1 METESESSTSGDDSV
16 FWLDSE
22 AVTQVTD
29 SEGGGREET
38 CRKMK
43 SSVHSEEDDFVPELH
58 RNVHPRERP
67 DWEETLSAMARGA
80 DVPEIPGDL
89 SLKTCGSTASM
100 KVKHVKK
107 LPFTKGHF
115 PKMAECAHF
124 HYENVEFGSI
134 QLSLSEEQNDV
145 TKNGCESKELV
156 YLVHIACQ
164 GKSWIV
170 KRSYEDFRVLDKH
183 LHLCIYDRRF
193 SQLSELPRSDAL
205 KDSPESVTQMLMAYL
220 SRLSTIAGNK
230 INCGPALTWMEIDNK
245 GNHLLVHEES
255 SINTPAVGAA
265 HVIKRYTARAPD
277 ELTLEVGDIVSVI
290 DMPPKVLST
299 WWRGKHGFQVGLFP
313 GHCVELINQ
322 KVPQSVT
329 NSVPKPVSK
338 KHGKLI
344 TFLRTFMKSRPTKQK
359 LKQRGILKERVF
371 GCDLGEHLLNS
382 GFEVPQVL
390 QSCTAFI
397 ERYGIVDGIYR
408 LSGVASNIQRLRH
421 EFDSEH
427 VPDLTKEPYVQDI
440 HSVGSLCKLYFREL
454 PNPLLTY
461 QLYEKFSDA
470 VSAATDEERL
480 IKIHDVIQQLPPPHY
495 RTLEFLMRHLSL
507 LADYCSITNM
517 HAKNLAI
524 VWAPNL
530 LRSKQIE
537 SACFSGTAAFMEVRI
552 QSVVVEFILNHVD
565 VLFSGKISEVI
576 QEGAASLSRPKSLL
590 ISSPSTKLLTLEEA
604 QARTQAQISS
614 PLVTENKYIEVGEGP
629 AALQGKFHTIIDFPL
644 ERRRPQ
650 NKMKKSPVGSWRSF
664 FNLGKSSSVSKR
676 KLQRNESEP
685 SEMKAMALKG
695 GRAEGT
701 LRSAKS
707 EESLTSLHAVDGDPK
722 LFRPRRP
729 RSSSDA
735 LSASFNGDMLGNRC
749 NSYDNLPHDNE
760 SEEDL
765 GLLHIPALVSPPSAE
780 DVDLSPP
787 DMGVASL
794 DFDPMSFQCSP
805 PRAEAE
811 GPEGGAAAFS
821 DSPTGHPKDR
831 PSPNKK
837 DPDAG
842 GSRAQTPGS
851 TASSEP
857 VSPLPDTPS
866 PFFTLDLSPGE
877 EKSAKPSSFTEKVVY
892 AFSPNIGRKLG
903 KSPSMNISE
912 PISVTLPPRV
922 SEVISVASATAST
935 TASATAAQT
944 RSPPAWHTGTD
955 ESAVG
960 VGTRSPP
967 RVGKTK
973 ADEREALD
981 GCCEPGVQPPGQAAA
996 AAVATEA
1003 EVPAKEKEEEPCVS
1017 DGQSKALP
1025 SGQAPTVSPPG
1036 AATHDPPQEAIPV
1049 SSVSL
1054 IPPPPPPKNVARLLA
1069 LALAESAQQASSTQ
1083 PLKRPGACQPAS
1095 YGDVAV
1101 AATAEESLP
1110 IYRPHVALD
1119 KTPVPADGPAE
1130 HFLLPS
1136 HAPGSCQQLLP
1147 DTAAAAATRDQARP
1161 SAPEPG
1167 QQPHPACTSGGPGQA
1182 SATAA
1187 PLRDSK
1193 SDEHIIGFQD
1203 DQPGKTT
1210 GPTVSFADEDQTQV
1224 HFYSDDQPPSY
1235 FGASVDQPHHASP
1248 LTDKSPTPSRDRPY
1262 PPAGSPEEPV
1272 GTASLAY
1279 AAAAAADTGA
1289 WEASWE
1295 PAEQPAAA
1303 SDFAAAATLQRPH
1316 RTHRPLPAPP
1326 SQRPAEPLPAPGQ
1339 GPAGA
1344 CVGFNNSHKV
1354 PGVVPTPERPPEP
1367 RASAEDPAPGLAG
1380 DGCGAATPCPASAPT
1395 ACPAAQPG
1403 LPEKLREGP
1412 RAPPLH
1418 LRAESAPVHAACG
1431 FPAPVPPARTMESKV
1446 AAASIHCS
1454 GGVEAASGAGYHP
1467 FGDDVL
1473 PLPLPVPQPKHAAPP
1488 KAPYSAFTRPDVIA
1502 PEPFGPENCVHFNMT
1517 PANCHQYR
1525 PQSVP
1530 PHHSGLEPPHAV
1542 VAAAAAYGVRSEPP
1556 ASLGGPR
1563 YNTYVA
1569 PGRSTAAASSSG
1581 PPSKPPCGRVEY
1593 VSSLSSSVRGGCY
1606 PEDISSVYPT
1616 IRRVQSLH
1624 TPPAAAVIRSVPISR
1639 TEVPP
1644 DDDEPAAYCP
1654 RPLYPYKPYP
1664 ASQARSS
1671 DYHVTQLQPYFEN
1684 GRVHYRYSPYSSGC
1698 SAASSAAA
1706 AYYGGPDGGSGGS
1719 GALCDLDAY
1728 GTVQLRPLHHHHHR
1742 LPGRDLAFH
1751 NPRLQGKGL
1760 YGYGYAAGL
1769 PPPRPRA
1776 ALAGYFPGN
1785 DHGLVGVSPAGEG
1798 KHAYTSWDL
1807 EDMEKY
1813 RLQSIRRE
1821 SRARQKVKGPVMSQ
1835 YDNMMGPP
1843 GALQEEL
1850 GGGIYVIHLRS
1861 KSDPGKTGLLSV
1873 AEGKEAP
1880 RPPGKAL
1887 SPEGGDPFYRKHPEA
1902 ELDRAHH
1909 HGHGHGGHGHGNG
1922 QPEKPS
1928 LPQKQSSLRNRKLH
1942 DTGCGGGSGLPE
1954 HRAPQEASH
1963 RHPCEPRNGPPHP
1976 QGAGLL
1982 DYGSKGSPDACEP
1995 ASYHHNS
2002 AGKYMTLG
2010 PESLRLNHKEAA
2022 RLCKEL
2028 ERPPRARQPRDCYT
2042 EDEPQLGQASVP
2054 PPKPE
2059 RSHSLKL
2066 HHTQSGEQRDPGAL
2080 CQYPA
2085 HGRRQGSLATVSQYD
2100 NLEGYHSPPQLQR
2113 GGFAGGAV
2121 GAYLP
2126 PSFAHPQSR
2135 TYATALG
2142 QGAFLPAELA
2152 LQQHPETQVHAE

>member
-1 METESESSTSGDDSV
+1 
-16 FWLDSE
+16 
-22 AVTQVTD
+22 
-29 SEGGGREET
+29 
-38 CRKMK
+38 MK

-107 LPFTKGHF
+107 PTAPGLMGCDNIHRLPFTKGHF

-145 TKNGCESKELV
+145 TKNGCDSKELV

-205 KDSPESVTQMLMAYL
+205 KDSPESVAQTLAAYL
-220 SRLSTIAGNK
+220 SRLSAIAGNK
-230 INCGPALTWMEIDNK
+230 VNCGPALTWMEIDNK

-329 NSVPKPVSK
+329 HSVPKPVSK

-565 VLFSGKISEVI
+565 VLFSGKISAAI

-590 ISSPSTKLLTLEEA
+590 VSSPSTKLLTLEEA
-604 QARTQAQISS
+604 QARTQAQVNS
-614 PLVTENKYIEVGEGP
+614 PIVTENKYIEVGEGP
-629 AALQGKFHTIIDFPL
+629 AALQGKFHTIIEFPL

-707 EESLTSLHAVDGDPK
+707 EESLTSLHAGDGDSK

-735 LSASFNGDMLGNRC
+735 LSASFNGEMLGNRC

-760 SEEDL
+760 SEEDV
-765 GLLHIPALVSPPSAE
+765 GLLHIPALVSPHSAE

-787 DMGVASL
+787 DIGVASL

-805 PRAEAE
+805 PKAESE
-811 GPEGGAAAFS
+811 CLESGASFL
-821 DSPTGHPKDR
+821 DSMGYSREKPNTNNKDTE
-831 PSPNKK
+831 
-837 DPDAG
+837 AG
-842 GSRAQTPGS
+842 GSQSQTPGS

-857 VSPLPDTPS
+857 VSPLQEKLS
-866 PFFTLDLSPGE
+866 PFFSLDLSPSE
-877 EKSAKPSSFTEKVVY
+877 EKSSKPSSFTEKVVY
-892 AFSPNIGRKLG
+892 AFSPNIGRKLS

-912 PISVTLPPRV
+912 PISVTLPTRV
-922 SEVISVASATAST
+922 SEAIGAASATPAQTVSSPT
-935 TASATAAQT
+935 WNTSVDASAVTSRSPTQVGKAQT
-944 RSPPAWHTGTD
+944 N
-955 ESAVG
+955 
-960 VGTRSPP
+960 
-967 RVGKTK
+967 
-973 ADEREALD
+973 EREAQE
-981 GCCEPGVQPPGQAAA
+981 GRESEVQPPEQEAAA
-996 AAVATEA
+996 GA
-1003 EVPAKEKEEEPCVS
+1003 ESPGEEEQS
-1017 DGQSKALP
+1017 ASSSQSKAVP
-1025 SGQAPTVSPPG
+1025 CGQTQTG
-1036 AATHDPPQEAIPV
+1036 AVPHDPPQESIPV

-1069 LALAESAQQASSTQ
+1069 LALAESAQQACTQ
-1083 PLKRPGACQPAS
+1083 PSKRLGASQSAPTN
-1095 YGDVAV
+1095 YGDLAV
-1101 AATAEESLP
+1101 AAAEDRLP
-1110 IYRPHVALD
+1110 GSHSHA
-1119 KTPVPADGPAE
+1119 TPDRAYFPTDRPAE
-1130 HFLLPS
+1130 QFVLQS
-1136 HAPGSCQQLLP
+1136 SASGTCDQLVP
-1147 DTAAAAATRDQARP
+1147 DTAAVRDRTHPSAMEPGEQLQQADFQPHRTYLPGDPEKARITAVPLTESKCDDHIIFPEDQA
-1161 SAPEPG
+1161 
-1167 QQPHPACTSGGPGQA
+1167 
-1182 SATAA
+1182 
-1187 PLRDSK
+1187 
-1193 SDEHIIGFQD
+1193 
-1203 DQPGKTT
+1203 GKTT
-1210 GPTVSFADEDQTQV
+1210 VLTVSFADQDQPQV
-1224 HFYSDDQPPSY
+1224 HFYSGDQPPSY
-1235 FGASVDQPHHASP
+1235 LGAGVDKPHHPSQLA
-1248 LTDKSPTPSRDRPY
+1248 DKSPTPSNLPGDKIYIPS
-1262 PPAGSPEEPV
+1262 GSPEEST
-1272 GTASLAY
+1272 GTATLAY
-1279 AAAAAADTGA
+1279 MTVAPATADISIR
-1289 WEASWE
+1289 EAHWDV
-1295 PAEQPAAA
+1295 AEQPTAA
-1303 SDFAAAATLQRPH
+1303 DFAAATLPRPP
-1316 RTHRPLPAPP
+1316 RTSRPLPPPP
-1326 SQRPAEPLPAPGQ
+1326 SQRAAEQLPAVGQ
-1339 GPAGA
+1339 VQAATSTGPH
-1344 CVGFNNSHKV
+1344 NSHKV
-1354 PGVVPTPERPPEP
+1354 QGVVPAPERPPEP
-1367 RASAEDPAPGLAG
+1367 RAVDDPASVLVG
-1380 DGCGAATPCPASAPT
+1380 DGSTTAPCPVSAP
-1395 ACPAAQPG
+1395 ALQPG
-1403 LPEKLREGP
+1403 LPEKVWEGS

-1418 LRAESAPVHAACG
+1418 LRAESVPVHAPCG
-1431 FPAPVPPARTMESKV
+1431 FTAPAPPTRTMESKV
-1446 AAASIHCS
+1446 AAAIHSSSADATSSSSYHSFVTASSAC
-1454 GGVEAASGAGYHP
+1454 VE
-1467 FGDDVL
+1467 DVL
-1473 PLPLPVPQPKHAAPP
+1473 PLPLPVPQPKHASQ
-1488 KAPYSAFTRPDVIA
+1488 KTPYVSFARPDA
-1502 PEPFGPENCVHFNMT
+1502 TTEPFGPENCLHFSMI
-1517 PANCHQYR
+1517 PNCQYR

-1530 PHHSGLEPPHAV
+1530 PHHNKVEPHQV
-1542 VAAAAAYGVRSEPP
+1542 YGSRSEPP
-1556 ASLGGPR
+1556 ASMGPR

-1569 PGRSTAAASSSG
+1569 PGRSASG
-1581 PPSKPPCGRVEY
+1581 HHSKPCGRVEY
-1593 VSSLSSSVRGGCY
+1593 VSSLSSSVRSGCY
-1606 PEDISSVYPT
+1606 PEDIPLYPT

-1624 TPPAAAVIRSVPISR
+1624 AAPSTMIRSVPISR

-1644 DDDEPAAYCP
+1644 DDEPAYCS
-1654 RPLYPYKPYP
+1654 RPLYQYKPYQ
-1664 ASQARSS
+1664 ASQARS

-1684 GRVHYRYSPYSSGC
+1684 GRVHYRYSPYSSSPSSYC
-1698 SAASSAAA
+1698 S
-1706 AYYGGPDGGSGGS
+1706 PDGG
-1719 GALCDLDAY
+1719 LCDVDAY
-1728 GTVQLRPLHHHHHR
+1728 GTMQLRPLHR
-1742 LPGRDLAFH
+1742 LPGREFAFY
-1751 NPRLQGKGL
+1751 NPRLQGKNV
-1760 YGYGYAAGL
+1760 YGYAGL
-1769 PPPRPRA
+1769 PPRPRA
-1776 ALAGYFPGN
+1776 AATGCFSGN
-1785 DHGLVGVSPAGEG
+1785 DHNVVNMPPSADV
-1798 KHAYTSWDL
+1798 KHTYTSWDF

-1813 RLQSIRRE
+1813 RMQSIRRE
-1821 SRARQKVKGPVMSQ
+1821 SRARQKVKGPVTSQ
-1835 YDNMMGPP
+1835 YDNMTP
-1843 GALQEEL
+1843 ALQDDL
-1850 GGGIYVIHLRS
+1850 GGIYVIHLRS

-1873 AEGKEAP
+1873 AEGKEGRQPA
-1880 RPPGKAL
+1880 KAL
-1887 SPEGGDPFYRKHPEA
+1887 SPEGGDRFYRKHPEA
-1902 ELDRAHH
+1902 EFDRAHH
-1909 HGHGHGGHGHGNG
+1909 HGGHGNG
-1922 QPEKPS
+1922 QAERPS

-1942 DTGCGGGSGLPE
+1942 DMGCSLPE
-1954 HRAPQEASH
+1954 HRVHQEASH
-1963 RHPCEPRNGPPHP
+1963 RQVCESKNGPPYP
-1976 QGAGLL
+1976 QGAGQL
-1982 DYGSKGSPDACEP
+1982 DYGSKGIPDASEP
-1995 ASYHHNS
+1995 ISYHNS
-2002 AGKYMTLG
+2002 GGKYITAG
-2010 PESLRLNHKEAA
+2010 QESLRLNHKEV
-2022 RLCKEL
+2022 RLSKEL
-2028 ERPPRARQPRDCYT
+2028 ERPRARQPPAPDKHSRDCYKEEEHLSQST
-2042 EDEPQLGQASVP
+2042 VP

-2066 HHTQSGEQRDPGAL
+2066 HHTQNMERDPGVL
-2080 CQYPA
+2080 FQYQA
-2085 HGRRQGSLATVSQYD
+2085 HGKRQSGMTTVSQYD
-2100 NLEGYHSPPQLQR
+2100 NLEGYHSPPHPPR
-2113 GGFAGGAV
+2113 GGFGGGAV
-2121 GAYLP
+2121 GVYV
-2126 PSFAHPQSR
+2126 PSGFPHPQNR

-2142 QGAFLPAELA
+2142 QGAFLPTELA
-2152 LQQHPETQVHAE
+2152 LQHPETQVHAE

>member
-1 METESESSTSGDDSV
+1 
-16 FWLDSE
+16 
-22 AVTQVTD
+22 
-29 SEGGGREET
+29 
-38 CRKMK
+38 MK

-89 SLKTCGSTASM
+89 NLKTCGTTASM

-107 LPFTKGHF
+107 PTNPGLMGCDNIHRLSFTKGHF

-220 SRLSTIAGNK
+220 SRLSAIAGNK

-565 VLFSGKISEVI
+565 VLFSGKISAVI

-590 ISSPSTKLLTLEEA
+590 VSSPSAKLLTLEEA
-604 QARTQAQISS
+604 QARTQAQVNS
-614 PLVTENKYIEVGEGP
+614 PIVTENKYIEVGEGP
-629 AALQGKFHTIIDFPL
+629 AALQGKFHTIIEFPL

-707 EESLTSLHAVDGDPK
+707 EESLTSLHAVDGDSK

-735 LSASFNGDMLGNRC
+735 LSASFNGEMLGNRC

-760 SEEDL
+760 SEEEV
-765 GLLHIPALVSPPSAE
+765 GLLHIPALVSPHSAE

-787 DMGVASL
+787 DIGVASL

-805 PRAEAE
+805 PKAESE
-811 GPEGGAAAFS
+811 CLESGASFL
-821 DSPTGHPKDR
+821 DSLGYSKDK
-831 PSPNKK
+831 PSTTKK
-837 DPDAG
+837 DTEAG
-842 GSRAQTPGS
+842 GSQSQTPGS
-851 TASSEP
+851 TTSSEP
-857 VSPLPDTPS
+857 VSPLQEKLS
-866 PFFTLDLSPGE
+866 PFFTLDLSPSE
-877 EKSAKPSSFTEKVVY
+877 EKSSKPTFTEKVVY
-892 AFSPNIGRKLG
+892 AFSPKIGRKLS

-912 PISVTLPPRV
+912 PISVTLPTRV
-922 SEVISVASATAST
+922 SEVIGTAPT
-935 TASATAAQT
+935 PAAQT
-944 RSPPAWHTGTD
+944 ASSPTWNRSID
-955 ESAVG
+955 ESAV
-960 VGTRSPP
+960 VNRSPTQ
-967 RVGKTK
+967 VGKMKTN
-973 ADEREALD
+973 ERED
-981 GCCEPGVQPPGQAAA
+981 QEGCESEAQPLEQVAAA
-996 AAVATEA
+996 QVES
-1003 EVPAKEKEEEPCVS
+1003 PGKEEQSVPS
-1017 DGQSKALP
+1017 SQSKAVP
-1025 SGQAPTVSPPG
+1025 SGQTQTG
-1036 AATHDPPQEAIPV
+1036 AVTHDPPQDSVPV

-1069 LALAESAQQASSTQ
+1069 LALAESAQQASTQ
-1083 PLKRPGACQPAS
+1083 SLKRPGTSQAAYTN

-1101 AATAEESLP
+1101 AATEDKLP
-1110 IYRPHVALD
+1110 GSYSHVTLD
-1119 KTPVPADGPAE
+1119 KACFPTDRPAE
-1130 HFLLPS
+1130 QFPLQS
-1136 HAPGSCQQLLP
+1136 SASGDC
-1147 DTAAAAATRDQARP
+1147 DQP
-1161 SAPEPG
+1161 IP
-1167 QQPHPACTSGGPGQA
+1167 
-1182 SATAA
+1182 ATAA
-1187 PLRDSK
+1187 VGDHTHSNATESGEQLHQTDFLGNQPHQTYLSGDPEKARITSVPLTDSK
-1193 SDEHIIGFQD
+1193 SADHISFPE
-1203 DQPGKTT
+1203 DQSGKTSVL
-1210 GPTVSFADEDQTQV
+1210 TVSFADQDQSQL
-1224 HFYSDDQPPSY
+1224 HFYSGDQPPP
-1235 FGASVDQPHHASP
+1235 FLGASVDKPHHPSELA
-1248 LTDKSPTPSRDRPY
+1248 DKSPTPSNLPRDKVY
-1262 PPAGSPEEPV
+1262 PPSGSPEENTSIATMAYV
-1272 GTASLAY
+1272 TTAPATTEMS
-1279 AAAAAADTGA
+1279 TR
-1289 WEASWE
+1289 EANWDVV
-1295 PAEQPAAA
+1295 EQPTAA
-1303 SDFAAAATLQRPH
+1303 DFAATTLQRPH
-1316 RTHRPLPAPP
+1316 RTNRPLPPPP
-1326 SQRPAEPLPAPGQ
+1326 SQRSAEQLPVTS
-1339 GPAGA
+1339 
-1344 CVGFNNSHKV
+1344 VGLNNSHKV
-1354 PGVVPTPERPPEP
+1354 PGVVPIPERPPEP
-1367 RASAEDPAPGLAG
+1367 RAVDDLAPVLVSDGSA
-1380 DGCGAATPCPASAPT
+1380 AAPCPISAP
-1395 ACPAAQPG
+1395 ALQPG
-1403 LPEKLREGP
+1403 LPEKVREGA

-1418 LRAESAPVHAACG
+1418 LRAESVPVHTSCG
-1431 FPAPVPPARTMESKV
+1431 FTVPVPPTRTMESKV
-1446 AAASIHCS
+1446 AATIHS
-1454 GGVEAASGAGYHP
+1454 NIADATSSSGYHP
-1467 FGDDVL
+1467 FVTASSASVDDIL
-1473 PLPLPVPQPKHAAPP
+1473 PLPLPVPQPKHASQ
-1488 KAPYSAFTRPDVIA
+1488 KTTYSTFARPDVTT
-1502 PEPFGPENCVHFNMT
+1502 EPFGPENCLHFSMT
-1517 PANCHQYR
+1517 PNCQYR

-1530 PHHSGLEPPHAV
+1530 PHHNQLEQHQV
-1542 VAAAAAYGVRSEPP
+1542 YGSRSEPP
-1556 ASLGGPR
+1556 ASMGPR
-1563 YNTYVA
+1563 YNTYMA
-1569 PGRSTAAASSSG
+1569 PGRSASG
-1581 PPSKPPCGRVEY
+1581 HHSKPCSRVEY
-1593 VSSLSSSVRGGCY
+1593 VSSLSSSIRSGCY
-1606 PEDISSVYPT
+1606 PDDIPPYPT

-1624 TPPAAAVIRSVPISR
+1624 APPPAMIRSVPISR

-1644 DDDEPAAYCP
+1644 DDEPAYCS
-1654 RPLYPYKPYP
+1654 RPLYQYKPYQS
-1664 ASQARSS
+1664 SQARS

-1684 GRVHYRYSPYSSGC
+1684 GRVHYRYSPYSS
-1698 SAASSAAA
+1698 SSSS
-1706 AYYGGPDGGSGGS
+1706 YFSPD
-1719 GALCDLDAY
+1719 GALCDMDTY
-1728 GTVQLRPLHHHHHR
+1728 STVQLRPLHR
-1742 LPGRDLAFH
+1742 LPNRDFAFY
-1751 NPRLQGKGL
+1751 NPRLQGKNL
-1760 YGYGYAAGL
+1760 YSYAGL
-1769 PPPRPRA
+1769 PPRPRA
-1776 ALAGYFPGN
+1776 TVTGYFSGN
-1785 DHGLVGVSPAGEG
+1785 DHNVVNMPPAADV
-1798 KHAYTSWDL
+1798 KHTYTSWDF

-1813 RLQSIRRE
+1813 RMQSIRRE

-1835 YDNMMGPP
+1835 YDNMTP
-1843 GALQEEL
+1843 AVQDDL
-1850 GGGIYVIHLRS
+1850 GGIYVIHLRS

-1873 AEGKEAP
+1873 AEGKEGRHP
-1880 RPPGKAL
+1880 TKAI
-1887 SPEGGDPFYRKHPEA
+1887 SPEGDDRFYRKHPEP
-1902 ELDRAHH
+1902 EFDRAHH
-1909 HGHGHGGHGHGNG
+1909 HGGHGNG
-1922 QPEKPS
+1922 QSEKPS

-1942 DTGCGGGSGLPE
+1942 DMGCSLPE
-1954 HRAPQEASH
+1954 HRAHQEASH
-1963 RHPCEPRNGPPHP
+1963 RQLCESKNGPPYP
-1976 QGAGLL
+1976 QGAGQL
-1982 DYGSKGSPDACEP
+1982 DYGSKGIPDASEP
-1995 ASYHHNS
+1995 VSYHNS
-2002 AGKYMTLG
+2002 GGKYITPG
-2010 PESLRLNHKEAA
+2010 QESLRLNHKEV
-2022 RLCKEL
+2022 RLSKDL
-2028 ERPPRARQPRDCYT
+2028 ERPRVRQPPAPDKHSRDCYK
-2042 EDEPQLGQASVP
+2042 EEEHLSQPIIP

-2066 HHTQSGEQRDPGAL
+2066 HHTQNVERDPAVL
-2080 CQYPA
+2080 FQYQA
-2085 HGRRQGSLATVSQYD
+2085 HGKRQSSMTAVSQYD
-2100 NLEGYHSPPQLQR
+2100 NLEGYHSPPQPPPQPQPQPQR
-2113 GGFAGGAV
+2113 GGFGGGAV
-2121 GAYLP
+2121 GAYV
-2126 PSFAHPQSR
+2126 PSGFPHPQNR

-2142 QGAFLPAELA
+2142 QGAFLPTELS
-2152 LQQHPETQVHAE
+2152 LQHPETQIHAE

>member
-1 METESESSTSGDDSV
+1 MEAESESSTSGDDSV
-16 FWLDSE
+16 FGFDSE
-22 AVTQVTD
+22 EMIQVSD
-29 SEGGGREET
+29 SKEGKKEEKF
-38 CRKMK
+38 RKMK

-89 SLKTCGSTASM
+89 TLKTCGSTASM

-134 QLSLSEEQNDV
+134 QLSLSEEQNEV
-145 TKNGCESKELV
+145 MKNGCESKELV
-156 YLVHIACQ
+156 YLVQIACQ

-205 KDSPESVTQMLMAYL
+205 KESPESVTQMLMAYL
-220 SRLSTIAGNK
+220 SRLSAIAGNK

-344 TFLRTFMKSRPTKQK
+344 TFLRTFMKSRPSKQK

-565 VLFSGKISEVI
+565 VLFSGKISAVI
-576 QEGAASLSRPKSLL
+576 QEGAAPLSRPKSLL
-590 ISSPSTKLLTLEEA
+590 VSSPSTKLLTLEEA
-604 QARTQAQISS
+604 QARTQAQVNS
-614 PLVTENKYIEVGEGP
+614 PIVTENKYIEVGEGP
-629 AALQGKFHTIIDFPL
+629 AALQGKFHTIIEFPL
-644 ERRRPQ
+644 ERKRPQ

-685 SEMKAMALKG
+685 SEMKALALNG

-707 EESLTSLHAVDGDPK
+707 EESLTSLHVVDGDSK

-735 LSASFNGDMLGNRC
+735 LSASFNAEMLGNRC

-760 SEEDL
+760 SEEEI
-765 GLLHIPALVSPPSAE
+765 GLLHIPALISPHSAE

-787 DMGVASL
+787 DIGVASL

-805 PRAEAE
+805 PK
-811 GPEGGAAAFS
+811 PESECLESGASFL
-821 DSPTGHPKDR
+821 DSLGYSKDK
-831 PSPNKK
+831 PNSTKK
-837 DPDAG
+837 DAEAG
-842 GSRAQTPGS
+842 GSQSQTPGS
-851 TASSEP
+851 TAGSEP
-857 VSPLPDTPS
+857 VSPLHEKLS
-866 PFFTLDLSPGE
+866 PFFTLDLSPTE
-877 EKSAKPSSFTEKVVY
+877 DKSSKPSSFTEKVVY
-892 AFSPNIGRKLG
+892 AFSPKLGRKLS

-912 PISVTLPPRV
+912 PISVTLPTRV
-922 SEVISVASATAST
+922 SEAIGT
-935 TASATAAQT
+935 TSNTAAPNAPSPTRNKSIEESEETT
-944 RSPPAWHTGTD
+944 RSPTQ
-955 ESAVG
+955 V
-960 VGTRSPP
+960 VKM
-967 RVGKTK
+967 KTN
-973 ADEREALD
+973 EREAQEGYESEAQSLD
-981 GCCEPGVQPPGQAAA
+981 RVAAEEVELPGTEEQPI
-996 AAVATEA
+996 T
-1003 EVPAKEKEEEPCVS
+1003 S
-1017 DGQSKALP
+1017 NQSKAVP
-1025 SGQAPTVSPPG
+1025 AGQTQTG
-1036 AATHDPPQEAIPV
+1036 AVTYDPPQDSVPV

-1054 IPPPPPPKNVARLLA
+1054 IPPPPPPKNAARMLA
-1069 LALAESAQQASSTQ
+1069 LALAESAQQASTQ
-1083 PLKRPGACQPAS
+1083 TLKRPGNSQAGYTN
-1095 YGDVAV
+1095 YGDLAV
-1101 AATAEESLP
+1101 ASTEDQLP
-1110 IYRPHVALD
+1110 SSYASITLD
-1119 KTPVPADGPAE
+1119 KASFQTDMPAE
-1130 HFLLPS
+1130 HFPLQSSVPGNCDRPAADTPAVGAHTHSTATQPGAPS
-1136 HAPGSCQQLLP
+1136 YHADPPGH
-1147 DTAAAAATRDQARP
+1147 
-1161 SAPEPG
+1161 
-1167 QQPHPACTSGGPGQA
+1167 QPHRTFLSGDPEKATVTLVPLADPEKPDEHLCSPEEQCGKTSKPAISFVGQDQCHPQLHSREQPLPHPGA
-1182 SATAA
+1182 SADKPHALSELA
-1187 PLRDSK
+1187 
-1193 SDEHIIGFQD
+1193 
-1203 DQPGKTT
+1203 GK
-1210 GPTVSFADEDQTQV
+1210 
-1224 HFYSDDQPPSY
+1224 PPS
-1235 FGASVDQPHHASP
+1235 SP
-1248 LTDKSPTPSRDRPY
+1248 NLPRDTVY
-1262 PPAGSPEEPV
+1262 PPSGSPEENTSTAATAYMTTLPV
-1272 GTASLAY
+1272 TAEGSAK
-1279 AAAAAADTGA
+1279 
-1289 WEASWE
+1289 EATWDV
-1295 PAEQPAAA
+1295 AEQPGAVA
-1303 SDFAAAATLQRPH
+1303 FAVATLQRAP
-1316 RTHRPLPAPP
+1316 RSARPLPPPP
-1326 SQRPAEPLPAPGQ
+1326 SLRPAEQ
-1339 GPAGA
+1339 GHAAARRG
-1344 CVGFNNSHKV
+1344 VTSSHKV
-1354 PGVVPTPERPPEP
+1354 HGIVAAPEKPLGP
-1367 RASAEDPAPGLAG
+1367 RAVDEPVAVFVRDDNGAPQ
-1380 DGCGAATPCPASAPT
+1380 CSMSTT
-1395 ACPAAQPG
+1395 AFHPG
-1403 LPEKLREGP
+1403 LPEKVHEGT
-1412 RAPPLH
+1412 RAPLLH
-1418 LRAESAPVHAACG
+1418 LRAESFPTHASG
-1431 FPAPVPPARTMESKV
+1431 SFSTPVPPTRVLESKV
-1446 AAASIHCS
+1446 AATMHANSTEATGTSNYHSFVTASS
-1454 GGVEAASGAGYHP
+1454 ASV
-1467 FGDDVL
+1467 DDVF
-1473 PLPLPVPQPKHAAPP
+1473 PLPLPVSQPKHASQKTA
-1488 KAPYSAFTRPDVIA
+1488 YSSFARPDVTT
-1502 PEPFGPENCVHFNMT
+1502 EPFVPENCLHFNMI
-1517 PANCHQYR
+1517 PNCQYR

-1530 PHHSGLEPPHAV
+1530 PHHNKLEQHQV
-1542 VAAAAAYGVRSEPP
+1542 CGSRSEPP
-1556 ASLGGPR
+1556 ASTGPH
-1563 YNTYVA
+1563 YNTFVA
-1569 PGRSTAAASSSG
+1569 PARSASG
-1581 PPSKPPCGRVEY
+1581 HHSKPCSRVEY
-1593 VSSLSSSVRGGCY
+1593 GSSLSSSVRNTCF
-1606 PEDISSVYPT
+1606 PEDIPPYPT

-1624 TPPAAAVIRSVPISR
+1624 VPPSSMIRSVPISR

-1644 DDDEPAAYCP
+1644 DDEPAYCP
-1654 RPLYPYKPYP
+1654 RPLYQYKPYQSP
-1664 ASQARSS
+1664 QARS

-1684 GRVHYRYSPYSSGC
+1684 GRVHYRYSPYSSSGTC
-1698 SAASSAAA
+1698 YS
-1706 AYYGGPDGGSGGS
+1706 PDA
-1719 GALCDLDAY
+1719 ALCDVDAY
-1728 GTVQLRPLHHHHHR
+1728 GTVQLRPLHR
-1742 LPGRDLAFH
+1742 LPSRDFAFY
-1751 NPRLQGKGL
+1751 NPRLQGKNL
-1760 YGYGYAAGL
+1760 YSYAGL
-1769 PPPRPRA
+1769 PPRPRA
-1776 ALAGYFPGN
+1776 NVIGYFSGN
-1785 DHGLVGVSPAGEG
+1785 DHNVVSTPPNADI
-1798 KHAYTSWDL
+1798 KHTHTSWDL

-1813 RLQSIRRE
+1813 RMQSIRRE

-1835 YDNMMGPP
+1835 YDNMTPAVP
-1843 GALQEEL
+1843 DEL
-1850 GGGIYVIHLRS
+1850 GGIYVIHLRS

-1873 AEGKEAP
+1873 AEGKEGRHPA
-1880 RPPGKAL
+1880 KTV
-1887 SPEGGDPFYRKHPEA
+1887 SPEGDDRFYRKHPEP

-1909 HGHGHGGHGHGNG
+1909 HGGYGNG

-1928 LPQKQSSLRNRKLH
+1928 LPQKQSSLRNRKRH
-1942 DTGCGGGSGLPE
+1942 DMGCGPPE

-1963 RHPCEPRNGPPHP
+1963 RQLCESKNGPPYP
-1976 QGAGLL
+1976 PGAGLVE
-1982 DYGSKGSPDACEP
+1982 YGSRGIPDTLEP
-1995 ASYHHNS
+1995 VSYHNS
-2002 AGKYMTLG
+2002 GGKYLAAG
-2010 PESLRLNHKEAA
+2010 QESLRLNHKEV
-2022 RLCKEL
+2022 RLPKEL
-2028 ERPPRARQPRDCYT
+2028 ERPRARQPPAPEKHSRDCYQ
-2042 EDEPQLGQASVP
+2042 EEEHLAQSAVP

-2066 HHTQSGEQRDPGAL
+2066 HHTQSVERDPNVL
-2080 CQYPA
+2080 PQYHT
-2085 HGRRQGSLATVSQYD
+2085 HGRRQGPLTALSQYD
-2100 NLEGYHSPPQLQR
+2100 NLEDYHSLPQHQR
-2113 GGFAGGAV
+2113 GGFAGGGMGPYV
-2121 GAYLP
+2121 P
-2126 PSFAHPQSR
+2126 PGFPHPQSR

-2142 QGAFLPAELA
+2142 QGAFLPTELS
-2152 LQQHPETQVHAE
+2152 LQHPETQIHAE

>member
-1 METESESSTSGDDSV
+1 MEMESESSISGDDSV

-22 AVTQVTD
+22 VITQLTD
-29 SEGGGREET
+29 GEEGEREEIF
-38 CRKMK
+38 RKMK

-89 SLKTCGSTASM
+89 TLKTCGNTASM

-107 LPFTKGHF
+107 STTPGLMGCDNIHRLPFTKGHF

-134 QLSLSEEQNDV
+134 QLSLSEEQNEIM
-145 TKNGCESKELV
+145 KNGCESKELV
-156 YLVHIACQ
+156 YLVQIACQ

-193 SQLSELPRSDAL
+193 SQLSELPRSDSL

-220 SRLSTIAGNK
+220 SRLSAIAGNK

-322 KVPQSVT
+322 KIPQSVT

-565 VLFSGKISEVI
+565 VLFSGKISAVM

-590 ISSPSTKLLTLEEA
+590 VSSPSTKLLTLEEA
-604 QARTQAQISS
+604 QARTQAQVNS
-614 PLVTENKYIEVGEGP
+614 PIVTENKYIEVGEGP
-629 AALQGKFHTIIDFPL
+629 AALQGKFHTIIEFPL
-644 ERRRPQ
+644 ERKRPQ

-707 EESLTSLHAVDGDPK
+707 EESLTSLHAVDGDSK

-735 LSASFNGDMLGNRC
+735 LSASFNGEMLGNRC

-760 SEEDL
+760 SEEEV
-765 GLLHIPALVSPPSAE
+765 GLLHIPALLSPHSAE

-787 DMGVASL
+787 DIGVASL

-805 PRAEAE
+805 PKAESE
-811 GPEGGAAAFS
+811 CLESGASFL
-821 DSPTGHPKDR
+821 DSLGYSKDK
-831 PSPNKK
+831 PCTSKK
-837 DPDAG
+837 DVEPG
-842 GSRAQTPGS
+842 GSQSQTPGS

-857 VSPLPDTPS
+857 VSPVQEKLS
-866 PFFTLDLSPGE
+866 PFFTLDLSPTE
-877 EKSAKPSSFTEKVVY
+877 EKSSKSSSFTEKVVY
-892 AFSPNIGRKLG
+892 AFSPKIGRKLS

-922 SEVISVASATAST
+922 SEAISTGSN
-935 TASATAAQT
+935 TAAQNASSPT
-944 RSPPAWHTGTD
+944 WDKSPEESDVTNRSPTQI
-955 ESAVG
+955 VKM
-960 VGTRSPP
+960 
-967 RVGKTK
+967 KTN
-973 ADEREALD
+973 EREAQE
-981 GCCEPGVQPPGQAAA
+981 GCEPEIQPLDQVAAEEIELPG
-996 AAVATEA
+996 
-1003 EVPAKEKEEEPCVS
+1003 KEERSVS
-1017 DGQSKALP
+1017 SSQSKAVA
-1025 SGQAPTVSPPG
+1025 SGQTQTG
-1036 AATHDPPQEAIPV
+1036 AVTHDPPQEPVPV

-1054 IPPPPPPKNVARLLA
+1054 IPPPPPPKNVARMLA
-1069 LALAESAQQASSTQ
+1069 LALAESAQQASTQ
-1083 PLKRPGACQPAS
+1083 SLKRPGTSQAGYTN
-1095 YGDVAV
+1095 YGDIAG
-1101 AATAEESLP
+1101 ATAEDKLP
-1110 IYRPHVALD
+1110 SPYSSISLD
-1119 KTPVPADGPAE
+1119 KAYFQTDRPAE
-1130 HFLLPS
+1130 QFHLQNNALGNCNQPLPETTAVGDPTHTKVNES
-1136 HAPGSCQQLLP
+1136 GEQLHQVDLPGNHLHRNYLSGDPEKARITLVPLTDSEKSDDHVGFP
-1147 DTAAAAATRDQARP
+1147 EDQA
-1161 SAPEPG
+1161 
-1167 QQPHPACTSGGPGQA
+1167 
-1182 SATAA
+1182 
-1187 PLRDSK
+1187 
-1193 SDEHIIGFQD
+1193 
-1203 DQPGKTT
+1203 GKTT
-1210 GPTVSFADEDQTQV
+1210 VATIPFVEQDQSAL
-1224 HFYSDDQPPSY
+1224 HFYSEDQSPAY
-1235 FGASVDQPHHASP
+1235 LGASVDQPHHPSELADQSSMP
-1248 LTDKSPTPSRDRPY
+1248 SNLPRDKSCPLS
-1262 PPAGSPEEPV
+1262 GSPEENTS
-1272 GTASLAY
+1272 TATMTYMTATPATAEISTR
-1279 AAAAAADTGA
+1279 D
-1289 WEASWE
+1289 ASW
-1295 PAEQPAAA
+1295 AVSEQPTATG
-1303 SDFAAAATLQRPH
+1303 FAVATLQRTH
-1316 RTHRPLPAPP
+1316 RSHRPLPPP
-1326 SQRPAEPLPAPGQ
+1326 PAQRTTEQLPVAGQ
-1339 GPAGA
+1339 VQAATSIGL
-1344 CVGFNNSHKV
+1344 NNSHKV
-1354 PGVVPTPERPPEP
+1354 HGVVPAPERPPEP
-1367 RASAEDPAPGLAG
+1367 RAVDDPAPIFVS
-1380 DGCGAATPCPASAPT
+1380 DSCAAAAQCPMVT
-1395 ACPAAQPG
+1395 TTLQPG
-1403 LPEKLREGP
+1403 LPEKVREST
-1412 RAPPLH
+1412 RAPLLH
-1418 LRAESAPVHAACG
+1418 MRAESFPGHSCG
-1431 FPAPVPPARTMESKV
+1431 FSAPMPPTRTMESKM
-1446 AAASIHCS
+1446 AAAMHSNSADATSSSNYHS
-1454 GGVEAASGAGYHP
+1454 FVTASSASV
-1467 FGDDVL
+1467 DDVL
-1473 PLPLPVPQPKHAAPP
+1473 PLPLPVPQPKHASQKIA
-1488 KAPYSAFTRPDVIA
+1488 YSSFARPDVTA
-1502 PEPFGPENCVHFNMT
+1502 EPFGPENCLHFNMT
-1517 PANCHQYR
+1517 PNCQFR

-1530 PHHSGLEPPHAV
+1530 PHHNKLEQHQV
-1542 VAAAAAYGVRSEPP
+1542 YGARSEPP
-1556 ASLGGPR
+1556 ASMGPR

-1569 PGRSTAAASSSG
+1569 PGRNTSG
-1581 PPSKPPCGRVEY
+1581 HHSKPCNRMEY
-1593 VSSLSSSVRGGCY
+1593 VSSLSSSVRNACY
-1606 PEDISSVYPT
+1606 PEDIPPYPT

-1624 TPPAAAVIRSVPISR
+1624 APPSSMIRSVPISR

-1644 DDDEPAAYCP
+1644 DDEPAYCP
-1654 RPLYPYKPYP
+1654 RPLYQFKPYQS
-1664 ASQARSS
+1664 SQARS

-1684 GRVHYRYSPYSSGC
+1684 GRVHYRYSPYSS
-1698 SAASSAAA
+1698 SSSS
-1706 AYYGGPDGGSGGS
+1706 YYSPD
-1719 GALCDLDAY
+1719 GALCDVDAY
-1728 GTVQLRPLHHHHHR
+1728 STVQLRPLHR
-1742 LPGRDLAFH
+1742 LPSRDFAFY
-1751 NPRLQGKGL
+1751 NPRLQGKNLYSYSGL
-1760 YGYGYAAGL
+1760 
-1769 PPPRPRA
+1769 PPRPRTNMT
-1776 ALAGYFPGN
+1776 GYFSGN
-1785 DHGLVGVSPAGEG
+1785 DHNVVNMPPPADV
-1798 KHAYTSWDL
+1798 KHTYASWDL

-1813 RLQSIRRE
+1813 RMQSIRRE
-1821 SRARQKVKGPVMSQ
+1821 SRARQKVKAPVMSQ
-1835 YDNMMGPP
+1835 YDNMTP
-1843 GALQEEL
+1843 AVQDDL
-1850 GGGIYVIHLRS
+1850 GGIYVIHLRS

-1873 AEGKEAP
+1873 AEGKEGRHPA
-1880 RPPGKAL
+1880 KAM
-1887 SPEGGDPFYRKHPEA
+1887 SPEGDDRFYRKHPEP
-1902 ELDRAHH
+1902 EFERAPH
-1909 HGHGHGGHGHGNG
+1909 HGGYGSI
-1922 QPEKPS
+1922 QAEKPT

-1942 DTGCGGGSGLPE
+1942 DMGCSLPE
-1954 HRAPQEASH
+1954 HRVHQEASH
-1963 RHPCEPRNGPPHP
+1963 RQLCESKNGPPYP
-1976 QGAGLL
+1976 QATGQLE
-1982 DYGSKGSPDACEP
+1982 YGPKTIPDTSEP
-1995 ASYHHNS
+1995 GSYHNS
-2002 AGKYMTLG
+2002 GGKYTTG
-2010 PESLRLNHKEAA
+2010 QESLRLNHKEV
-2022 RLCKEL
+2022 RLSKEL
-2028 ERPPRARQPRDCYT
+2028 ERPRARQPPAPEKHSRDCYKEEEHLT
-2042 EDEPQLGQASVP
+2042 QSMVP

-2066 HHTQSGEQRDPGAL
+2066 HHTQNMERDPSVL
-2080 CQYPA
+2080 YQYQT
-2085 HGRRQGSLATVSQYD
+2085 HSKRQSNMTVVSQYD
-2100 NLEGYHSPPQLQR
+2100 NLEDYHSLPQHQR
-2113 GGFAGGAV
+2113 GGFGGGGMGTYV
-2121 GAYLP
+2121 
-2126 PSFAHPQSR
+2126 PSGFAHPQSR

-2142 QGAFLPAELA
+2142 QGAFLPTELS
-2152 LQQHPETQVHAE
+2152 LPHPDTQIHAE

>member
-1 METESESSTSGDDSV
+1 MILFQSYIEMYTLESGLIGKKLLVQWQRFSRQALLHSLWIYLWVMFPSAVQSV
-16 FWLDSE
+16 VVAE
-22 AVTQVTD
+22 
-29 SEGGGREET
+29 
-38 CRKMK
+38 
-43 SSVHSEEDDFVPELH
+43 
-58 RNVHPRERP
+58 
-67 DWEETLSAMARGA
+67 ARGA

-89 SLKTCGSTASM
+89 TLKACGSTASM

-107 LPFTKGHF
+107 STTPGLMGCDNIHRLPFTKGHF

-134 QLSLSEEQNDV
+134 QLSLSEEQNEV
-145 TKNGCESKELV
+145 MKNGCESKELV
-156 YLVHIACQ
+156 YLVQIACQ

-193 SQLSELPRSDAL
+193 SQLSELPRSDTL

-220 SRLSTIAGNK
+220 SRLSAIAGNK

-565 VLFSGKISEVI
+565 VLFSGKISMVM

-590 ISSPSTKLLTLEEA
+590 VSSPSTKLLTLEEA
-604 QARTQAQISS
+604 QARTQAQVNS
-614 PLVTENKYIEVGEGP
+614 PIVTENKYIEVGEGP
-629 AALQGKFHTIIDFPL
+629 AALQGKFHTIIEFPL
-644 ERRRPQ
+644 ERKRPQ

-707 EESLTSLHAVDGDPK
+707 EESLTSLHAVDGDSK

-735 LSASFNGDMLGNRC
+735 LSASFNGEMLGNRC

-760 SEEDL
+760 SEEEG
-765 GLLHIPALVSPPSAE
+765 GLLHIPALMSPHSAE

-787 DMGVASL
+787 DIGVASL

-805 PRAEAE
+805 PKAESE
-811 GPEGGAAAFS
+811 CLESGASFL
-821 DSPTGHPKDR
+821 DSPGYSKDR
-831 PSPNKK
+831 PSANKK
-837 DPDAG
+837 DAETAG
-842 GSRAQTPGS
+842 SQCQTPGS

-857 VSPLPDTPS
+857 VSPLQEKLS
-866 PFFTLDLSPGE
+866 PFFTLDLSPTE
-877 EKSAKPSSFTEKVVY
+877 EKSSKPSSFTEKVVY
-892 AFSPNIGRKLG
+892 AFSPKIGRKLS
-903 KSPSMNISE
+903 KSPSMSISE

-922 SEVISVASATAST
+922 SEVIGTVSNT
-935 TASATAAQT
+935 TAQNASSSTWDKSVEERDVT
-944 RSPPAWHTGTD
+944 NRSPTQIVKMRTN
-955 ESAVG
+955 E
-960 VGTRSPP
+960 T
-967 RVGKTK
+967 
-973 ADEREALD
+973 EAQE
-981 GCCEPGVQPPGQAAA
+981 GCGSEVQPLDQVAAEEVELPG
-996 AAVATEA
+996 
-1003 EVPAKEKEEEPCVS
+1003 KEDQSVS
-1017 DGQSKALP
+1017 SSQSKAVA
-1025 SGQAPTVSPPG
+1025 SGQTQTG
-1036 AATHDPPQEAIPV
+1036 AVTHDPPQDSVPV

-1054 IPPPPPPKNVARLLA
+1054 IPPPPPPKNVARMLA
-1069 LALAESAQQASSTQ
+1069 LALAESAQQASTQ
-1083 PLKRPGACQPAS
+1083 SLKKPGTSQAGYTN
-1095 YGDVAV
+1095 YGDIAV
-1101 AATAEESLP
+1101 ATTEDNLP
-1110 IYRPHVALD
+1110 SSYSAVALD
-1119 KTPVPADGPAE
+1119 KAYFQTDRPAE
-1130 HFLLPS
+1130 QFHLQNNPPGNCDHPLPETIAIGDPTHS
-1136 HAPGSCQQLLP
+1136 NTTESGEQHHQVDLTGN
-1147 DTAAAAATRDQARP
+1147 
-1161 SAPEPG
+1161 
-1167 QQPHPACTSGGPGQA
+1167 QPHRTYLPGDPEKARITSV
-1182 SATAA
+1182 T
-1187 PLRDSK
+1187 LDSEK
-1193 SDEHIIGFQD
+1193 SDDHASFPE
-1203 DQPGKTT
+1203 DQSGKNSI
-1210 GPTVSFADEDQTQV
+1210 PTVSFMDQDQSPPR
-1224 HFYSDDQPPSY
+1224 FYNGDQPPSY
-1235 FGASVDQPHHASP
+1235 LGASVDKPHHPSEFA
-1248 LTDKSPTPSRDRPY
+1248 DKSPTPPNLPRDKVFLPCGSLADKSPT
-1262 PPAGSPEEPV
+1262 PPNLPRDKICHPSGSPEENTS
-1272 GTASLAY
+1272 TANMTYMTATPATAPMS
-1279 AAAAAADTGA
+1279 TK
-1289 WEASWE
+1289 EASWDV
-1295 PAEQPAAA
+1295 AEQPTTA
-1303 SDFAAAATLQRPH
+1303 DFAAATLQRTH
-1316 RTHRPLPAPP
+1316 RTNRPLPPPP
-1326 SQRPAEPLPAPGQ
+1326 SQRPAEQPLVVGQ
-1339 GPAGA
+1339 VQAATNIGL
-1344 CVGFNNSHKV
+1344 NNSHKV
-1354 PGVVPTPERPPEP
+1354 QGVVPVPERPPEP
-1367 RASAEDPAPGLAG
+1367 RAMDDPASVFIS
-1380 DGCGAATPCPASAPT
+1380 DGSAAAAQCPMAT
-1395 ACPAAQPG
+1395 AVQPG
-1403 LPEKLREGP
+1403 LPEKVRDGA
-1412 RAPPLH
+1412 RAPLLH
-1418 LRAESAPVHAACG
+1418 LRAESVSAHPCG
-1431 FPAPVPPARTMESKV
+1431 FPVPLPPTRTMESKM
-1446 AAASIHCS
+1446 AAAIYSSSTDATSSSNYHS
-1454 GGVEAASGAGYHP
+1454 FVTASSASV
-1467 FGDDVL
+1467 DDVL
-1473 PLPLPVPQPKHAAPP
+1473 PLPIPVPQPKHASQ
-1488 KAPYSAFTRPDVIA
+1488 KTVYSSFARPDIA
-1502 PEPFGPENCVHFNMT
+1502 TEPFGPENCLHFNMT
-1517 PANCHQYR
+1517 PNCQYR

-1530 PHHSGLEPPHAV
+1530 PHHNKLEQHQV
-1542 VAAAAAYGVRSEPP
+1542 YGARSEPP
-1556 ASLGGPR
+1556 ASMGLR

-1569 PGRSTAAASSSG
+1569 PGRNASG
-1581 PPSKPPCGRVEY
+1581 HHSKPCSRIEY
-1593 VSSLSSSVRGGCY
+1593 VSSLSSSVRNACY
-1606 PEDISSVYPT
+1606 PEDIPPYPT

-1624 TPPAAAVIRSVPISR
+1624 APPSSMIRSVPISR

-1644 DDDEPAAYCP
+1644 DDEPAYCP
-1654 RPLYPYKPYP
+1654 RPLYQYKPYQS
-1664 ASQARSS
+1664 SQARS

-1684 GRVHYRYSPYSSGC
+1684 GRVHYRYSPYSS
-1698 SAASSAAA
+1698 SSSS
-1706 AYYGGPDGGSGGS
+1706 YYSPD
-1719 GALCDLDAY
+1719 GALCDVDAY
-1728 GTVQLRPLHHHHHR
+1728 GTVQLRPLHR
-1742 LPGRDLAFH
+1742 LPSRDFAFY
-1751 NPRLQGKGL
+1751 NPRLQGKNL
-1760 YGYGYAAGL
+1760 YSYAGL
-1769 PPPRPRA
+1769 PPRPRVNA
-1776 ALAGYFPGN
+1776 TGYFSPN
-1785 DHGLVGVSPAGEG
+1785 DHNVVNIPPAADV
-1798 KHAYTSWDL
+1798 KHTYTSWDL

-1813 RLQSIRRE
+1813 RMQSIRRE

-1835 YDNMMGPP
+1835 YDNMTP
-1843 GALQEEL
+1843 AVQDDL
-1850 GGGIYVIHLRS
+1850 GGIYVIHLRS

-1873 AEGKEAP
+1873 AEGKESRHTA
-1880 RPPGKAL
+1880 KAI
-1887 SPEGGDPFYRKHPEA
+1887 SPEGEDRFYRRHPEA

-1909 HGHGHGGHGHGNG
+1909 HGGHGSA

-1928 LPQKQSSLRNRKLH
+1928 LPQKQSSLRSRKLP
-1942 DTGCGGGSGLPE
+1942 DMGCSLPE
-1954 HRAPQEASH
+1954 HRAHQEASH
-1963 RHPCEPRNGPPHP
+1963 RQFCESKNGPPYP
-1976 QGAGLL
+1976 QGTGQL
-1982 DYGSKGSPDACEP
+1982 DYGSKGIPDTPEP
-1995 ASYHHNS
+1995 VGYHNS
-2002 AGKYMTLG
+2002 GVKYAASG
-2010 PESLRLNHKEAA
+2010 QESLRLNHKEV
-2022 RLCKEL
+2022 RLSKEM
-2028 ERPPRARQPRDCYT
+2028 ERPWARQPSAPEKHSRDCYKEEEHLT
-2042 EDEPQLGQASVP
+2042 QSVVP

-2066 HHTQSGEQRDPGAL
+2066 HHTQNVERDPSML
-2080 CQYPA
+2080 YQYQP
-2085 HGRRQGSLATVSQYD
+2085 HVKRQSSVTVVSQYD
-2100 NLEGYHSPPQLQR
+2100 NLEDYHSLPQHQR
-2113 GGFAGGAV
+2113 GVFGGGGMGTYVPPGF
-2121 GAYLP
+2121 P
-2126 PSFAHPQSR
+2126 HPQSR

-2142 QGAFLPAELA
+2142 QGAFLPTELS
-2152 LQQHPETQVHAE
+2152 LQHPETQIHAE

>member
-22 AVTQVTD
+22 VLTEMTG
-29 SEGGGREET
+29 SEGGEREDNF
-38 CRKMK
+38 RKMK

-67 DWEETLSAMARGA
+67 DWEETLSTMARGA

-89 SLKTCGSTASM
+89 SLKTCGGTASM

-134 QLSLSEEQNDV
+134 QLSLSEEQNEI

-220 SRLSTIAGNK
+220 SRLSAIAGNK

-495 RTLEFLMRHLSL
+495 R
-507 LADYCSITNM
+507 
-517 HAKNLAI
+517 
-524 VWAPNL
+524 
-530 LRSKQIE
+530 SKQIE

-565 VLFSGKISEVI
+565 VLFSGKISAVI
-576 QEGAASLSRPKSLL
+576 QDGAASLSRPKSLL
-590 ISSPSTKLLTLEEA
+590 VSSPSTKLLTLEEA
-604 QARTQAQISS
+604 QARTQAQVTS
-614 PLVTENKYIEVGEGP
+614 PIVTENKYIEVGEGP
-629 AALQGKFHTIIDFPL
+629 AALQGKFHTIIEFPL

-685 SEMKAMALKG
+685 SEMKALSLKG

-707 EESLTSLHAVDGDPK
+707 EESLTSLHAVDGDSK

-735 LSASFNGDMLGNRC
+735 LSASFNGEMLGNRC

-760 SEEDL
+760 SEEEV
-765 GLLHIPALVSPPSAE
+765 GLLHIPALMSPHAAE

-787 DMGVASL
+787 DIGVASL

-805 PRAEAE
+805 PKAESE
-811 GPEGGAAAFS
+811 CLESGASFL
-821 DSPTGHPKDR
+821 DSLGYSQEK
-831 PSPNKK
+831 SSSNKK
-837 DPDAG
+837 DTEAG
-842 GSRAQTPGS
+842 GSQSQTPGS
-851 TASSEP
+851 TASSEA
-857 VSPLPDTPS
+857 VSPLQEKLS
-866 PFFTLDLSPGE
+866 PFFTLDLSPTE
-877 EKSAKPSSFTEKVVY
+877 EKSSKPSSFTEKVVY
-892 AFSPNIGRKLG
+892 AFSPKIGRKLS

-912 PISVTLPPRV
+912 PISVTLPTRV
-922 SEVISVASATAST
+922 SEVIGTVSN
-935 TASATAAQT
+935 TAAPNASSPT
-944 RSPPAWHTGTD
+944 WSKSVEDSDVINRSPTQ
-955 ESAVG
+955 
-960 VGTRSPP
+960 
-967 RVGKTK
+967 VGKMKTS
-973 ADEREALD
+973 EREAQG
-981 GCCEPGVQPPGQAAA
+981 GCESEVQPLDQGAAA
-996 AAVATEA
+996 
-1003 EVPAKEKEEEPCVS
+1003 EVESPGKEEQVVAS
-1017 DGQSKALP
+1017 SQSKAVP
-1025 SGQAPTVSPPG
+1025 SGQTQTG
-1036 AATHDPPQEAIPV
+1036 AVTHDPPQDSVPV

-1069 LALAESAQQASSTQ
+1069 LALAESAQQASTQ
-1083 PLKRPGACQPAS
+1083 SLKRPGTSQAAYS
-1095 YGDVAV
+1095 HYGDIAV
-1101 AATAEESLP
+1101 AATEDKLPSPYSSVTLDKAYFQTDRPAEEFHLQNSVSGDCDQP
-1110 IYRPHVALD
+1110 SPD
-1119 KTPVPADGPAE
+1119 PA
-1130 HFLLPS
+1130 
-1136 HAPGSCQQLLP
+1136 APGNP
-1147 DTAAAAATRDQARP
+1147 
-1161 SAPEPG
+1161 
-1167 QQPHPACTSGGPGQA
+1167 PHA
-1182 SATAA
+1182 SATEAGEQLHQVDFPGSYPYRTHLPGDPDKA
-1187 PLRDSK
+1187 RITSVPLMDSK
-1193 SDEHIIGFQD
+1193 SDDHLSFPE
-1203 DQPGKTT
+1203 DQSGKTSM
-1210 GPTVSFADEDQTQV
+1210 PTVSFMDQEQGQL
-1224 HFYSDDQPPSY
+1224 HFYSGEQPPSY
-1235 FGASVDQPHHASP
+1235 LGASVDKPHHHPSELA
-1248 LTDKSPTPSRDRPY
+1248 DKSPTPSNLPRDKSY
-1262 PPAGSPEEPV
+1262 PPSGSPEENLS
-1272 GTASLAY
+1272 TAAMAYLTTALAT
-1279 AAAAAADTGA
+1279 AEMSTR
-1289 WEASWE
+1289 EASWDVVE
-1295 PAEQPAAA
+1295 QATAADCPAV
-1303 SDFAAAATLQRPH
+1303 TLQRPP
-1316 RTHRPLPAPP
+1316 RTNRPLPPPP
-1326 SQRPAEPLPAPGQ
+1326 SQRSAEPLPVMGQ
-1339 GPAGA
+1339 VQAATNIGL
-1344 CVGFNNSHKV
+1344 NNSHKV
-1354 PGVVPTPERPPEP
+1354 QVVPAPERPPDP
-1367 RASAEDPAPGLAG
+1367 RAMDDPAPVLGS
-1380 DGCGAATPCPASAPT
+1380 DGAAAQCPVSG
-1395 ACPAAQPG
+1395 PALQPS
-1403 LPEKLREGP
+1403 LPEKVREGA
-1412 RAPPLH
+1412 RAPPLP
-1418 LRAESAPVHAACG
+1418 LRADSVPVYSSCG
-1431 FPAPVPPARTMESKV
+1431 FPTPVPPTRTMENKMATAVHSSSV
-1446 AAASIHCS
+1446 DALSS
-1454 GGVEAASGAGYHP
+1454 SGYHP
-1467 FGDDVL
+1467 FVTASSASVDDAL
-1473 PLPLPVPQPKHAAPP
+1473 PLPLPVPQPKHASQ
-1488 KAPYSAFTRPDVIA
+1488 KTTYSTFARPDVTT
-1502 PEPFGPENCVHFNMT
+1502 EPFGPENCLHFSMN
-1517 PANCHQYR
+1517 PNCQYR

-1530 PHHSGLEPPHAV
+1530 PHHNKLEQHQV
-1542 VAAAAAYGVRSEPP
+1542 YGSRSEPP
-1556 ASLGGPR
+1556 ASMGPR

-1569 PGRSTAAASSSG
+1569 PGRNASG
-1581 PPSKPPCGRVEY
+1581 HHAKPCSRVEY
-1593 VSSLSSSVRGGCY
+1593 VSSLGSTIRSSCY
-1606 PEDISSVYPT
+1606 PEDIPPYPT

-1624 TPPAAAVIRSVPISR
+1624 APPSSMIRSVPISR

-1644 DDDEPAAYCP
+1644 DDEPAYCP
-1654 RPLYPYKPYP
+1654 RPLYQYKPYQS
-1664 ASQARSS
+1664 SQARS

-1684 GRVHYRYSPYSSGC
+1684 GRVHYRYSPYSS
-1698 SAASSAAA
+1698 SSSS
-1706 AYYGGPDGGSGGS
+1706 YYSPE
-1719 GALCDLDAY
+1719 GALCDVDAY
-1728 GTVQLRPLHHHHHR
+1728 GTVQLRPLHR
-1742 LPGRDLAFH
+1742 LPNRDFAFY
-1751 NPRLQGKGL
+1751 NPRLQGKNL
-1760 YGYGYAAGL
+1760 YSYAGL
-1769 PPPRPRA
+1769 LPRPRA
-1776 ALAGYFPGN
+1776 NMTGYFSGN
-1785 DHGLVGVSPAGEG
+1785 DHNVVNMPPTADV
-1798 KHAYTSWDL
+1798 KHTYTSWDL

-1813 RLQSIRRE
+1813 RMQSIRRE

-1835 YDNMMGPP
+1835 YDNMTP
-1843 GALQEEL
+1843 AVQDDL
-1850 GGGIYVIHLRS
+1850 GGIYVIHLRS

-1873 AEGKEAP
+1873 AEGKEGRHPA
-1880 RPPGKAL
+1880 KAV
-1887 SPEGGDPFYRKHPEA
+1887 SPEGEDRFYRKHPEP
-1902 ELDRAHH
+1902 EFDRAHH
-1909 HGHGHGGHGHGNG
+1909 HGGYGNG
-1922 QPEKPS
+1922 QSEKPT

-1942 DTGCGGGSGLPE
+1942 DMGCSLPE
-1954 HRAPQEASH
+1954 HRAHQEASH
-1963 RHPCEPRNGPPHP
+1963 RQLCESKNGPPYP
-1976 QGAGLL
+1976 QGAGQL
-1982 DYGSKGSPDACEP
+1982 DYGPKGIPDTSEP
-1995 ASYHHNS
+1995 VSYHNS
-2002 AGKYMTLG
+2002 GGKYIPSG
-2010 PESLRLNHKEAA
+2010 QESLRLNHKEV
-2022 RLCKEL
+2022 RLSKEL
-2028 ERPPRARQPRDCYT
+2028 ERPRARPPAPEKHSRDCYK
-2042 EDEPQLGQASVP
+2042 EEEHLPQSIVP

-2066 HHTQSGEQRDPGAL
+2066 HHTQNVERDPGVL
-2080 CQYPA
+2080 YQYQT
-2085 HGRRQGSLATVSQYD
+2085 HGKRQSSMTVVSQYD
-2100 NLEGYHSPPQLQR
+2100 NLEGYHSPPQHQR
-2113 GGFAGGAV
+2113 GGFGGGAMGTYV
-2121 GAYLP
+2121 APGFP
-2126 PSFAHPQSR
+2126 HPQNR

-2142 QGAFLPAELA
+2142 QGAFLPTELS
-2152 LQQHPETQVHAE
+2152 LQHPETQIHAE

>member
-1 METESESSTSGDDSV
+1 METDSESSTSGDDSV
-16 FWLDSE
+16 SWLDSE
-22 AVTQVTD
+22 VSTQLID
-29 SEGGGREET
+29 GEEGHKGENF
-38 CRKMK
+38 RKMK
-43 SSVHSEEDDFVPELH
+43 SSMHSEEDDFVPELH

-89 SLKTCGSTASM
+89 TLKTCGSTASM
-100 KVKHVKK
+100 KVKHMKK

-134 QLSLSEEQNDV
+134 QLSLSEEQNEV
-145 TKNGCESKELV
+145 MKNGCDPKELV
-156 YLVHIACQ
+156 YLVQIACQ

-205 KDSPESVTQMLMAYL
+205 KDSPESVTKMLMAYL
-220 SRLSTIAGNK
+220 SRLSAIAGNK
-230 INCGPALTWMEIDNK
+230 INCGPALTWMEIDNR

-461 QLYEKFSDA
+461 QLYEKFSEA

-565 VLFSGKISEVI
+565 VLFSGKISAVM

-590 ISSPSTKLLTLEEA
+590 VASPSTKLLTLEEA
-604 QARTQAQISS
+604 QARTQAQVNS
-614 PLVTENKYIEVGEGP
+614 PIVTENKYIEVGEGP
-629 AALQGKFHTIIDFPL
+629 AALQGKFHTIIEFPL
-644 ERRRPQ
+644 ERKRPQ

-707 EESLTSLHAVDGDPK
+707 EESLTSLHAVDGDSK

-735 LSASFNGDMLGNRC
+735 LSASFNGEMLGNRC

-760 SEEDL
+760 SEEEV
-765 GLLHIPALVSPPSAE
+765 GLLHIPALMSPPSAE

-787 DMGVASL
+787 DIGVASL

-805 PRAEAE
+805 PKAESE
-811 GPEGGAAAFS
+811 CLEGGASFL
-821 DSPTGHPKDR
+821 DSLGYPKDKLCA
-831 PSPNKK
+831 NQK
-837 DPDAG
+837 DSEAG
-842 GSRAQTPGS
+842 GSQSQTPGS

-857 VSPLPDTPS
+857 VSPVQEKLS
-866 PFFTLDLSPGE
+866 PFFTLDLSPPE
-877 EKSAKPSSFTEKVVY
+877 EKSSKPSSFTEKVVY
-892 AFSPNIGRKLG
+892 ALSPKIGRKLT

-922 SEVISVASATAST
+922 SEVIGIISNTALQNASSPTWDKST
-935 TASATAAQT
+935 EDNDVTN
-944 RSPPAWHTGTD
+944 RSPNQI
-955 ESAVG
+955 V
-960 VGTRSPP
+960 
-967 RVGKTK
+967 KMK
-973 ADEREALD
+973 ASEREAQE
-981 GCCEPGVQPPGQAAA
+981 GHEPEVQPLDQVAAEEVELPGQ
-996 AAVATEA
+996 E
-1003 EVPAKEKEEEPCVS
+1003 EQCVPS
-1017 DGQSKALP
+1017 SQSKAVA
-1025 SGQAPTVSPPG
+1025 SGQTQTG
-1036 AATHDPPQEAIPV
+1036 AVTHDPSQDPVPV

-1054 IPPPPPPKNVARLLA
+1054 IPPPPPPKNVARMLA
-1069 LALAESAQQASSTQ
+1069 LALAESAQQASAQT
-1083 PLKRPGACQPAS
+1083 LKRPGASQAGYTH
-1095 YGDVAV
+1095 YGDTV
-1101 AATAEESLP
+1101 ATAEDKLP
-1110 IYRPHVALD
+1110 SPYSSVALD
-1119 KTPVPADGPAE
+1119 KAYFQTDRAAEQFHLQNNTPGNSDQP
-1130 HFLLPS
+1130 LLETAAIGEPPPS
-1136 HAPGSCQQLLP
+1136 HTTDSGEQLHQLDLLGNQSHRNCLSGDPEKVRIASAPLP
-1147 DTAAAAATRDQARP
+1147 DSEKSDDLGSFPEDQAGKP
-1161 SAPEPG
+1161 SML
-1167 QQPHPACTSGGPGQA
+1167 S
-1182 SATAA
+1182 
-1187 PLRDSK
+1187 
-1193 SDEHIIGFQD
+1193 
-1203 DQPGKTT
+1203 
-1210 GPTVSFADEDQTQV
+1210 VSFAEQDQSALHFCSED
-1224 HFYSDDQPPSY
+1224 PLPSY
-1235 FGASVDQPHHASP
+1235 LGISVDKSHHPSELAGESP
-1248 LTDKSPTPSRDRPY
+1248 LPSNLPRDKIYLPS
-1262 PPAGSPEEPV
+1262 GSPEENTS
-1272 GTASLAY
+1272 TATLAY
-1279 AAAAAADTGA
+1279 MTVTPTAAEMSPKDT
-1289 WEASWE
+1289 SWAV
-1295 PAEQPAAA
+1295 AEQPAAA
-1303 SDFAAAATLQRPH
+1303 DFATATVQRSH
-1316 RTHRPLPAPP
+1316 RTPRPLPAPP
-1326 SQRPAEPLPAPGQ
+1326 TQRPAEQPPVMGQ
-1339 GPAGA
+1339 VQAATSIG
-1344 CVGFNNSHKV
+1344 VNNSHKV
-1354 PGVVPTPERPPEP
+1354 QGAAPAPERPPEP
-1367 RASAEDPAPGLAG
+1367 QALDDPVPILVSDGSAAVQCPMA
-1380 DGCGAATPCPASAPT
+1380 AATAL
-1395 ACPAAQPG
+1395 QPG
-1403 LPEKLREGP
+1403 LPEKVREGT
-1412 RAPPLH
+1412 RAPLLH
-1418 LRAESAPVHAACG
+1418 LRAESFPGHSCG
-1431 FPAPVPPARTMESKV
+1431 FAAPIPPARTVESKM
-1446 AAASIHCS
+1446 AAAMHSSSTDATSSSNYHS
-1454 GGVEAASGAGYHP
+1454 FVTASSALV
-1467 FGDDVL
+1467 DNVL
-1473 PLPLPVPQPKHAAPP
+1473 PLPLPIPQPKHASQKIA
-1488 KAPYSAFTRPDVIA
+1488 YSSFARPEVA
-1502 PEPFGPENCVHFNMT
+1502 TEPFGPENCLHFSMT
-1517 PANCHQYR
+1517 PNCQFR

-1530 PHHSGLEPPHAV
+1530 PHHNKLEQQQV
-1542 VAAAAAYGVRSEPP
+1542 YGARSEPP
-1556 ASLGGPR
+1556 ASMGPR

-1569 PGRSTAAASSSG
+1569 PGRNASG
-1581 PPSKPPCGRVEY
+1581 HHSKPCGRVEY
-1593 VSSLSSSVRGGCY
+1593 VSSLSSSVRSACY
-1606 PEDISSVYPT
+1606 PEDIPPYPT

-1624 TPPAAAVIRSVPISR
+1624 APPTSMIRSVPISR

-1644 DDDEPAAYCP
+1644 DDEAAYCP
-1654 RPLYPYKPYP
+1654 RPLYQYKPYQS
-1664 ASQARSS
+1664 SQARS

-1684 GRVHYRYSPYSSGC
+1684 GRVHYRYSPYSS
-1698 SAASSAAA
+1698 SSSS
-1706 AYYGGPDGGSGGS
+1706 YYSPD
-1719 GALCDLDAY
+1719 GALCDMDAY
-1728 GTVQLRPLHHHHHR
+1728 STVQLRPLHR
-1742 LPGRDLAFH
+1742 LPSRDFALY
-1751 NPRLQGKGL
+1751 NPRLQGKHLYSYPGL
-1760 YGYGYAAGL
+1760 
-1769 PPPRPRA
+1769 PPRPRA
-1776 ALAGYFPGN
+1776 GGTGFFSGN
-1785 DHGLVGVSPAGEG
+1785 DHNIVSTPSSADL
-1798 KHAYTSWDL
+1798 KHTYASWDL

-1813 RLQSIRRE
+1813 RMQSIRRE
-1821 SRARQKVKGPVMSQ
+1821 SRARQKAKGPVMSQ
-1835 YDNMMGPP
+1835 YDNMTP
-1843 GALQEEL
+1843 AVQDDL
-1850 GGGIYVIHLRS
+1850 GGIYVIHLRS

-1873 AEGKEAP
+1873 AEGKEGRHPA
-1880 RPPGKAL
+1880 KAV
-1887 SPEGGDPFYRKHPEA
+1887 SPEGDDRFCRKHPEQ
-1902 ELDRAHH
+1902 EFDRVLH
-1909 HGHGHGGHGHGNG
+1909 HGGYGNTQG
-1922 QPEKPS
+1922 EKPS

-1942 DTGCGGGSGLPE
+1942 DMGCSLPE
-1954 HRAPQEASH
+1954 HRVHQEASH
-1963 RHPCEPRNGPPHP
+1963 RQLCESKNGPPYA
-1976 QGAGLL
+1976 QATGQL
-1982 DYGSKGSPDACEP
+1982 DYGPKGIPDTCEP
-1995 ASYHHNS
+1995 GSYHNS
-2002 AGKYMTLG
+2002 GGKYAPSG
-2010 PESLRLNHKEAA
+2010 QESLRLNHREV
-2022 RLCKEL
+2022 RLAKEL
-2028 ERPPRARQPRDCYT
+2028 ERPRARQPPAPDKHSRNCYKEEEHLT
-2042 EDEPQLGQASVP
+2042 QSAVP

-2066 HHTQSGEQRDPGAL
+2066 HHTQNLERDPSVL
-2080 CQYPA
+2080 YQYQT
-2085 HGRRQGSLATVSQYD
+2085 HGKRQSSVTVVSQYD
-2100 NLEGYHSPPQLQR
+2100 NLEDYHSLPQHQR
-2113 GGFAGGAV
+2113 GGFGGAGV
-2121 GAYLP
+2121 GTYV
-2126 PSFAHPQSR
+2126 PSGFAHPQSR

-2142 QGAFLPAELA
+2142 QGAFLPAELS
-2152 LQQHPETQVHAE
+2152 LQHPDTQIHAE

>member
-1 METESESSTSGDDSV
+1 
-16 FWLDSE
+16 
-22 AVTQVTD
+22 
-29 SEGGGREET
+29 
-38 CRKMK
+38 
-43 SSVHSEEDDFVPELH
+43 
-58 RNVHPRERP
+58 
-67 DWEETLSAMARGA
+67 MARGA

-89 SLKTCGSTASM
+89 TLKTCGSTASM

-134 QLSLSEEQNDV
+134 QLSLSEEQIDV

-205 KDSPESVTQMLMAYL
+205 KDGPESVTQMLMAYL
-220 SRLSTIAGNK
+220 SRLSVIAGNK

-382 GFEVPQVL
+382 GFDVPQVL

-461 QLYEKFSDA
+461 QLYEKFSEA

-565 VLFSGKISEVI
+565 VLFSTKISAVI
-576 QEGAASLSRPKSLL
+576 QEGAVSLARPKSLL
-590 ISSPSTKLLTLEEA
+590 VPSPSAKLLTLEEA
-604 QARTQAQISS
+604 QARTQAQVNS
-614 PLVTENKYIEVGEGP
+614 PLMTENKYIEVGEGP
-629 AALQGKFHTIIDFPL
+629 AALQGKFHTIIEFPL

-707 EESLTSLHAVDGDPK
+707 EESLTSLHAVDGDSK

-735 LSASFNGDMLGNRC
+735 LSASFNGEMLGNRC

-760 SEEDL
+760 SEEEV
-765 GLLHIPALVSPPSAE
+765 GLLHIPALMSPHAAE

-787 DMGVASL
+787 DIGVASL

-805 PRAEAE
+805 PKAESE
-811 GPEGGAAAFS
+811 CLESGASFL
-821 DSPTGHPKDR
+821 DSLGYSKDKT
-831 PSPNKK
+831 STSIK
-837 DPDAG
+837 DTEASG
-842 GSRAQTPGS
+842 TQSQTPGS

-857 VSPLPDTPS
+857 VSPLQEKLS
-866 PFFTLDLSPGE
+866 PFFTLDLSPNE
-877 EKSAKPSSFTEKVVY
+877 EKSSKPASFTEKVVY
-892 AFSPNIGRKLG
+892 AFSPKIGRKLS

-912 PISVTLPPRV
+912 PISVTLPTRV
-922 SEVISVASATAST
+922 SEVIGTISN
-935 TASATAAQT
+935 TAAQNPPSPT
-944 RSPPAWHTGTD
+944 WNKSVEESDVTNRSPTQVVKTIN
-955 ESAVG
+955 ESETQA
-960 VGTRSPP
+960 
-967 RVGKTK
+967 
-973 ADEREALD
+973 E
-981 GCCEPGVQPPGQAAA
+981 CESEVQPLGQAAA
-996 AAVATEA
+996 V
-1003 EVPAKEKEEEPCVS
+1003 EVESPGKEEQAVS
-1017 DGQSKALP
+1017 SSQSKAIP
-1025 SGQAPTVSPPG
+1025 SGQTQTG
-1036 AATHDPPQEAIPV
+1036 AVTHDPPQDSVPV

-1069 LALAESAQQASSTQ
+1069 LALAESAQQASTQ
-1083 PLKRPGACQPAS
+1083 SLKRPGTSQAAYTN
-1095 YGDVAV
+1095 YGDIAV
-1101 AATAEESLP
+1101 TTVEDKLPCSYASVTLDRACFQTDRPAVTLHPQNTASGSC
-1110 IYRPHVALD
+1110 D
-1119 KTPVPADGPAE
+1119 QPVPD
-1130 HFLLPS
+1130 
-1136 HAPGSCQQLLP
+1136 
-1147 DTAAAAATRDQARP
+1147 AAAVDDHTNPKAIESGEQLHHADL
-1161 SAPEPG
+1161 PG
-1167 QQPHPACTSGGPGQA
+1167 TQPHRPCLSRDPERARITSV
-1182 SATAA
+1182 
-1187 PLRDSK
+1187 PLIDAK
-1193 SDEHIIGFQD
+1193 SDDHISFPE
-1203 DQPGKTT
+1203 DQPGRTSM
-1210 GPTVSFADEDQTQV
+1210 PVVSFADQDQCHL
-1224 HFYSDDQPPSY
+1224 HFCSGEQLPSYLGANVEKSQHPSELVDKSLPPSNL
-1235 FGASVDQPHHASP
+1235 PR
-1248 LTDKSPTPSRDRPY
+1248 DKIY
-1262 PPAGSPEEPV
+1262 PPSVSPEENTS
-1272 GTASLAY
+1272 TATTVY
-1279 AAAAAADTGA
+1279 MTAAPGAAEISVR
-1289 WEASWE
+1289 EANWDMVEHST
-1295 PAEQPAAA
+1295 
-1303 SDFAAAATLQRPH
+1303 SVDFAAATLQRTH
-1316 RTHRPLPAPP
+1316 RTNRPLPQPP
-1326 SQRPAEPLPAPGQ
+1326 SQRSAEQLQVMGQ
-1339 GPAGA
+1339 VQAA
-1344 CVGFNNSHKV
+1344 SNIDLTNSHKQV
-1354 PGVVPTPERPPEP
+1354 QAGAPAPERPPEP
-1367 RASAEDPAPGLAG
+1367 RATHDPAAVLVS
-1380 DGCGAATPCPASAPT
+1380 DGSSATPCPISA
-1395 ACPAAQPG
+1395 PAAQPG
-1403 LPEKLREGP
+1403 LPEKVREGA
-1412 RAPPLH
+1412 RGPPLH
-1418 LRAESAPVHAACG
+1418 LRVESVPVYSSCG
-1431 FPAPVPPARTMESKV
+1431 FTAPVPPTRTMESKI
-1446 AAASIHCS
+1446 AAAIHS
-1454 GGVEAASGAGYHP
+1454 NSADAAGSSLFHP
-1467 FGDDVL
+1467 FVTASSASVDDVL
-1473 PLPLPVPQPKHAAPP
+1473 PLPLPIPQPKHASQ
-1488 KAPYSAFTRPDVIA
+1488 KTTYSTFVRPDFTT
-1502 PEPFGPENCVHFNMT
+1502 EPFGPENCLHFSMT
-1517 PANCHQYR
+1517 PNCQYR

-1530 PHHSGLEPPHAV
+1530 PHHNKLEQHQV
-1542 VAAAAAYGVRSEPP
+1542 YGSRSEPP
-1556 ASLGGPR
+1556 ASMGPR

-1569 PGRSTAAASSSG
+1569 PGRNVSG
-1581 PPSKPPCGRVEY
+1581 HLSKPCSRVEY
-1593 VSSLSSSVRGGCY
+1593 VSSLSSSVRSACY
-1606 PEDISSVYPT
+1606 PEDIPPYPT

-1624 TPPAAAVIRSVPISR
+1624 APPSSMIRSVPISR

-1644 DDDEPAAYCP
+1644 DDEPAYCP
-1654 RPLYPYKPYP
+1654 RPLYQYKPYQS
-1664 ASQARSS
+1664 SQARS

-1684 GRVHYRYSPYSSGC
+1684 GRVHYRYSPYSS
-1698 SAASSAAA
+1698 SSGS
-1706 AYYGGPDGGSGGS
+1706 YYSPD
-1719 GALCDLDAY
+1719 GALCDVDAY
-1728 GTVQLRPLHHHHHR
+1728 STVQLRPLHR
-1742 LPGRDLAFH
+1742 LPNRDFAFY
-1751 NPRLQGKGL
+1751 NPRLQGKNLYSYTGL
-1760 YGYGYAAGL
+1760 
-1769 PPPRPRA
+1769 PPRPRA
-1776 ALAGYFPGN
+1776 NMTGYFSGN
-1785 DHGLVGVSPAGEG
+1785 DHNVLNMPPTADV
-1798 KHAYTSWDL
+1798 KHTYASWDL

-1813 RLQSIRRE
+1813 RMQSIRRE

-1835 YDNMMGPP
+1835 YDNMTP
-1843 GALQEEL
+1843 AVQEDL
-1850 GGGIYVIHLRS
+1850 GGIYVIHLRS

-1873 AEGKEAP
+1873 AEGKEG
-1880 RPPGKAL
+1880 RHPGKAI
-1887 SPEGGDPFYRKHPEA
+1887 SPEGDDRFYRKHPEP
-1902 ELDRAHH
+1902 EFDRAHH
-1909 HGHGHGGHGHGNG
+1909 HGGYGNG

-1928 LPQKQSSLRNRKLH
+1928 LPQKQSSLRNRKLL
-1942 DTGCGGGSGLPE
+1942 DMGCSLPE
-1954 HRAPQEASH
+1954 HRAHQEASH
-1963 RHPCEPRNGPPHP
+1963 RQLCESKNGPPYP
-1976 QGAGLL
+1976 QGAGPF
-1982 DYGSKGSPDACEP
+1982 DYGPKGIPDTSEP
-1995 ASYHHNS
+1995 VSYHNS
-2002 AGKYMTLG
+2002 GGKYVTSG
-2010 PESLRLNHKEAA
+2010 QESLRLNHKEA
-2022 RLCKEL
+2022 RLSKEL
-2028 ERPPRARQPRDCYT
+2028 ERPRARQPPAPEKHSRDCYKEEEHLT
-2042 EDEPQLGQASVP
+2042 QSIVP

-2066 HHTQSGEQRDPGAL
+2066 HHPQNVERDPSVLYQYQTHGKRQSGV
-2080 CQYPA
+2080 
-2085 HGRRQGSLATVSQYD
+2085 TVVSQYD
-2100 NLEGYHSPPQLQR
+2100 NLEGYHSPPQHQHQR
-2113 GGFAGGAV
+2113 GGFGAAPV
-2121 GAYLP
+2121 GTYV
-2126 PSFAHPQSR
+2126 PSGFPHPQNR

-2142 QGAFLPAELA
+2142 QGAFLPTELA
-2152 LQQHPETQVHAE
+2152 LQHPDTQIHAE